1 MESVDFTDHVT
12 TQIRTNVFFFRRPG
26 NVVSPDLSIP
36 ADLKSLKAL
45 VRQGE
50 GMHLEFKLKATHP
63 EKIVREI
70 VAFANAEGGLLLV
83 GVGDDRSVP
92 GVKFA
97 DEDEYIL
104 TRAIAVLLPGHFLY
118 LPENSRHRRKRRTG
132 AVHPTQ

>member
-1 MESVDFTDHVT
+1 M
-12 TQIRTNVFFFRRPG
+12 
-26 NVVSPDLSIP
+26 SIP

-104 TRAIAVLLPGHFLY
+104 TRPLPGIA
-118 LPENSRHRRKRRTG
+118 SRPFPIPTRK
-132 AVHPTQ
+132 